1 LGDKLAVSDQEIKD
15 YYEKIRTSF
24 ESGKKLEDLTDQI
37 RQFLSSQKMA
47 ENYQSWLNEAK
58 SAAKIKYFLKF

>member
-1 LGDKLAVSDQEIKD
+1 VE
-15 YYEKIRTSF
+15 R
-24 ESGKKLEDLTDQI
+24 KLEDLTDQI